1 MEGGAN
7 EGMDRGDGRVSV
19 LTRRKKLGR
28 LGKMGRANELR
39 ATRRTRDGEVVYCSN
54 ASTHGRDERRRGRCG
69 RGPREIPSRRFRAD
83 VALGTNRGA
92 SLIDI
97 VCIKDGED
105 RGFESSR
112 ATSAEGSF
120 QNVPCFHVIRGFQNL
135 HASSSQRL
143 PEPACII
150 KLSEIAREASSAHG
164 MHRQVTSDGNS
175 APHSASSSH
184 QRGQGWPVQL
194 TVHRQITSDGNSAP
208 HSASLSHHRWRGRPA
223 QLIECIVKVI
233 SDGKGAQLSSRHA
246 LSSHQQ
252 WQGRPA
258 QLMECIVHGASS
270 SRRRGRGRP
279 AQLREGRLK

>member
-1 MEGGAN
+1 
-7 EGMDRGDGRVSV
+7 
-19 LTRRKKLGR
+19 
-28 LGKMGRANELR
+28 MGRANELR
-39 ATRRTRDGEVVYCSN
+39 ATRRKRDGEVVHCSN
-54 ASTHGRDERRRGRCG
+54 ASTHGRDERRRGSVG
-69 RGPREIPSRRFRAD
+69 EAPGEIPSRRFRAD
-83 VALGTNRGA
+83 VALWTNRGA
-92 SLIDI
+92 TPFAGLIDI
-97 VCIKDGED
+97 VCIKVGED

-120 QNVPCFHVIRGFQNL
+120 QNVPCFQNL

-150 KLSEIAREASSAHG
+150 KSSERAREASSAHG
-164 MHRQVTSDGNS
+164 MHRQ
-175 APHSASSSH
+175 
-184 QRGQGWPVQL
+184 
-194 TVHRQITSDGNSAP
+194 ITSDGNSALTQVIRDCKGGQISSR
-208 HSASLSHHRWRGRPA
+208 HASSSHHRWRGRPA